1 MKKYALPRIP
11 RPFIRLFLLIV
22 IISCCLSVV
31 ITFGLLLNTSTRST
45 INSALYYF
53 QRHYN
58 DIPFIHP
65 PPNIDRGIV
74 EEPKQQMGR
83 KPRPNDQVYNFDLK
97 RYHPKNED
105 EKKREEEGKRKN
117 GFNAFLSDQIPWD
130 RPVPE
135 LRDKSCFTQEYANDL
150 PNTSVVIIFH
160 NEVLS
165 ALMRTITTVLLRSPA
180 ELLHEI
186 ILVDDFSEREDLKGK
201 LEDLIRPLSKVKLL
215 RHASRSGLIRARL
228 TGARAATGEVLIILD
243 SHCECYEGWLEPL
256 LDRIQ
261 TDRKVA
267 VTPDITTIDWESLE
281 HTSKPGALSSRG
293 SIDWSFA
300 FKWKKIPGYENE
312 RRKTEGDPIRSP
324 TMAGG
329 LFGIDR
335 RYFFELG
342 AYDEDMMIWGAE
354 NVEIS
359 FRLWM
364 CGGSLEIVPC
374 SKVGHI
380 FRGGGNTIWTFPEG
394 ADKTLT
400 KNTMRLIEVWVDDE
414 YKHIYYDKRPWAKG
428 RDYGDISARLELK
441 KKLNC
446 KSFKW
451 YMENVVPELTL
462 PGENV
467 AATGP
472 IRNLG
477 TGNCIDT
484 MGRGEHGEVGMY
496 TCIDHSMNQDISL
509 TDLDELQF
517 DSDYCLDVSDHK
529 SGGKVTLYSCHA
541 MGGNQRWVYEKSTQ
555 QLIHSISGNC
565 LESKD
570 KDSLA
575 LYPCDSTSL
584 FQQWNFRAYHTPKE
598 RKAMP

>member
-1 MKKYALPRIP
+1 MRYKHPRIP
-11 RPFIRLFLLIV
+11 RPFIRLLVLII

-31 ITFGLLLNTSTRST
+31 ITFGLLLNSGTRNT
-45 INSALYYF
+45 INSAIYYV

-58 DIPFIHP
+58 EIPFLHP
-65 PPNIDRGIV
+65 PPHLQEGIDQV
-74 EEPKQQMGR
+74 PKQAGR
-83 KPRPNDQVYNFDLK
+83 RPRPNQQNYNFDLK
-97 RYHPKNED
+97 KYQPKNEE
-105 EKKREEEGKRKN
+105 EKKMEEEGKRKN
-117 GFNAFLSDQIPWD
+117 GFNAFLSDRIPWD

-135 LRDKSCFTQEYANDL
+135 LRDKSCFAKEYADSL
-150 PNTSVVIIFH
+150 PNASIVIIFH

-186 ILVDDFSEREDLKGK
+186 ILVDDFSEREYLKEK
-201 LEDLIRPLSKVKLL
+201 LEDAIRPLSKVKLL
-215 RHASRSGLIRARL
+215 RHKSRLGLIRARL
-228 TGARAATGEVLIILD
+228 TGARAATGQVMIILD

-256 LDRIQ
+256 LDRIR
-261 TDRKVA
+261 TDRTIA
-267 VTPDITTIDWESLE
+267 VTPDITTIDWETME
-281 HTSKPGALSSRG
+281 HTSRPGGLSSRG

-300 FKWKKIPGYENE
+300 FKWKKIPPYEAE

-329 LFGIDR
+329 LFGMDR
-335 RYFFELG
+335 EYFFEIG
-342 AYDEDMMIWGAE
+342 AYDEEMMIWGAE

-364 CGGSLEIVPC
+364 CGGSLEIIPC

-400 KNTMRLIEVWVDDE
+400 KNTMRLIEVWVDEE

-441 KKLNC
+441 KRLQC
-446 KSFKW
+446 KSFRW

-462 PGENV
+462 PGDNMV
-467 AATGP
+467 ATGP

-477 TGNCIDT
+477 TDSCIDT

-496 TCIDHSMNQDISL
+496 PCIDHSLNQDIGL
-509 TDLDELQF
+509 TDIHELQF
-517 DSDYCLDVSDHK
+517 DSDFCLDVSEHNA
-529 SGGKVTLYSCHA
+529 GARVTLYSCHA
-541 MGGNQRWVYEKSTQ
+541 MGGNQKWDFNSISK
-555 QLIHSISGNC
+555 QLRHSISGNC

-570 KDSLA
+570 KNTLA
-575 LYPCDSTSL
+575 MYPCNSNPS
-584 FQQWNFRAYHTPKE
+584 QQWSFRAYHSPQQ

>member
-1 MKKYALPRIP
+1 MRKYALPRIP
-11 RPFIRLFLLIV
+11 RPFLRLIFLIV
-22 IISCCLSVV
+22 ILSCSLSVV
-31 ITFGLLLNTSTRST
+31 ITFGLLLNTSARSGL
-45 INSALYYF
+45 NSALYYV

-58 DIPFIHP
+58 DVPFIHP
-65 PPNIDRGIV
+65 PPKIYGSRIEV
-74 EEPKQQMGR
+74 PKQAGR
-83 KPRPNDQVYNFDLK
+83 RPRPNQQLYNFDLK
-97 RYHPKNED
+97 MYYPKND
-105 EKKREEEGKRKN
+105 VEKRLEEEGKRKN

-135 LRDKSCFTQEYANDL
+135 LRDPSCFNQEYAGSL
-150 PNTSVVIIFH
+150 PNASVVIIFH

-186 ILVDDFSEREDLKGK
+186 VLVDDFSEREELKAK
-201 LEDLIRPLSKVKLL
+201 LEDLIRPLSKVKLI
-215 RHASRSGLIRARL
+215 RHSSRSGLIRARL
-228 TGARAATGEVLIILD
+228 TGALAATGEVLIILD

-256 LDRIQ
+256 LDRIN
-261 TDRKVA
+261 TDSTIA

-281 HTSKPGALSSRG
+281 HTSKPGPLSSRG
-293 SIDWSFA
+293 SLDWSFA
-300 FKWKKIPGYENE
+300 FKWKKIPPYENE

-329 LFGIDR
+329 LFGMNR
-335 RYFFELG
+335 KFFFELG

-364 CGGSLEIVPC
+364 CGGSLEIIPC

-414 YKHIYYDKRPWAKG
+414 YKHIYYDKRPWAKD
-428 RDYGDISARLELK
+428 RDYGDISSRLELK
-441 KKLNC
+441 NKLHC

-451 YMENVVPELTL
+451 FLENVVPEITL

-467 AATGP
+467 VATGP

-477 TGNCIDT
+477 SGNCIDT
-484 MGRGEHGEVGMY
+484 LGRSEHGQVGMY
-496 TCIDHSMNQDISL
+496 TCIDHSLNQDISL
-509 TDLDELQF
+509 TDINELQF
-517 DSDYCLDVSDHK
+517 DSDYCLDVSEHK
-529 SGGKVTLYSCHA
+529 VGGKVTLYSCHA
-541 MGGNQRWVYEKSTQ
+541 MGGNQKWMFDSNKQ

-570 KDSLA
+570 KDSLGM
-575 LYPCDSTSL
+575 YPCDSNSL
-584 FQQWNFRAYHTPKE
+584 SQQWSFRNYHTPKL